1 MVDCVRDGTACDSAL
16 LPKQEE
22 EDKIPSVSYCL
33 CNIVDES
40 VYMKSI
46 VMTSWITVILRMN
59 LAHISIHA

>member
-1 MVDCVRDGTACDSAL
+1 MVDCVTDDTACDSAL
-16 LPKQEE
+16 LPTQEE

-46 VMTSWITVILRMN
+46 VMTS
-59 LAHISIHA
+59 